1 MNILKV
7 VPFLIRLRDFSTNIF
22 LLVIVTFIMVS
33 GCTPSV
39 KGPSYD
45 RRYPPTDSIISPLTR
60 VKKSPPAPWEV
71 WPVINY
77 ANDDMKMAFRFSE
90 EGFLDKAKE
99 SFLKGL
105 SSAKSSEEAEMS
117 LLGACSSLMKLG
129 KSDEALS
136 KISKYAALNKKNP
149 SQLDARFSLL
159 TAYIYIEKKD
169 THQSLAWF
177 AQTFRAG
184 RGTGV
189 VAEEARRAAMQYVR
203 TLDSTTLGAVLKRWE
218 QDTFVASLLQGEQ
231 SRRLQG
237 GSPLSSEVFVKWFK
251 VDTYR
256 VIGVSDN
263 DGIED
268 NLIDRPLYGSRDQD
282 LATSSDT
289 KNQIADASSIGA
301 NYEYGALLP
310 LSGEYQA
317 HASRIIEGIELAF
330 SLFSTNSRLV
340 TKDSNNLY
348 ASMRELV
355 DESHVS
361 AIFGP
366 LLVKDAEM
374 IASECDR
381 ARVPCISFA
390 KRRGIP
396 DLGVSMFRLG
406 ANPENQISV
415 LLRFAERRLGGLNV
429 VLFFPEN
436 PTGTEFAEAFQEI
449 SNREGMRTLY
459 AISYNPRSL
468 ESVHRALEKSKA
480 YVPDALIIADTITSS
495 EPLLRFIKDDVVSG
509 GLSRVPLLATSLF
522 NNPQELRRFSS
533 LVEGIRLVS
542 LFNPMSARDE
552 VLIFFG
558 EYKKKFGR
566 EPDLLAALGFD
577 SAQFLLNAYAAEG
590 YKDTIRGN
598 EIRALQEGGDIMG
611 VTGRIRMLENGE
623 LYRDLPVLSV
633 SNGVL
638 IEE

>member
-7 VPFLIRLRDFSTNIF
+7 VRSLIRLRNFSTNIF
-22 LLVIVTFIMVS
+22 LLFVVISFIVVS
-33 GCTPSV
+33 GCTPGV
-39 KGPSYD
+39 KGPSID
-45 RRYPPTDSIISPLTR
+45 RRYPSTDSIISPLTR

-71 WPVINY
+71 WPLVHYSNE
-77 ANDDMKMAFRFSE
+77 DLKMAFRFSE

-99 SFLKGL
+99 SFLKAL

-136 KISKYAALNKKNP
+136 KISKYAALNRKKP
-149 SQLDARFSLL
+149 AELDARFSLL
-159 TAYIYIEKKD
+159 TAYIYIDKKD

-203 TLDSTTLGAVLKRWE
+203 TLDSTTLSSVLKRWE

-237 GSPLSSEVFVKWFK
+237 GSPLSSGVFAKWFSE
-251 VDTYR
+251 DTYR
-256 VIGVSDN
+256 VIGVSDT
-263 DGIED
+263 DVIEED
-268 NLIDRPLYGSRDQD
+268 PTRPSYGSRDQGLD
-282 LATSSDT
+282 TPSYTGDEAAISSSMS
-289 KNQIADASSIGA
+289 AAF
-301 NYEYGALLP
+301 EYGALLP
-310 LSGEYQA
+310 LSGEYQV
-317 HASRIIEGIELAF
+317 HANRIVEGIELAF
-330 SLFSTNSRLV
+330 SLFSPGSRLV
-340 TKDSNNLY
+340 AKDSRTLY
-348 ASMRELV
+348 TSMRELV
-355 DESHVS
+355 DESNVS
-361 AIFGP
+361 AVFGP
-366 LLVKDAEM
+366 LLVKDAET
-374 IASECDR
+374 IVSECDR
-381 ARVPCISFA
+381 ARIPCISFA
-390 KRRGIP
+390 KRKGIP

-415 LLRFAERRLGGLNV
+415 LLRYADRRLGGLNV

-436 PTGTEFAEAFQEI
+436 ATGTEFVEAFQGI
-449 SNREGMRTLY
+449 ANREGISTLSSV
-459 AISYNPRSL
+459 SYNPRSL
-468 ESVHRALEKSKA
+468 ESVHGALERSKA

-495 EPLLRFIKDDVVSG
+495 EPLLRLIKDDAVSG

-533 LVEGIRLVS
+533 LVEGIHLVS
-542 LFNPMSARDE
+542 LFNPMSSRDE
-552 VLIFFG
+552 VQLFLG

-566 EPDLLAALGFD
+566 EPDLLAALSFD
-577 SAQFLLNAYAAEG
+577 AAQFVLNAYSVDG
-590 YKDTIRGN
+590 FRNNIRGN